1 MEHKHL
7 ILKYLQTTGKR
18 DIVAIRVDGEVLSN
32 TVWMYLLNTSMYP
45 NTRIFAK
52 YKNA

>member
-7 ILKYLQTTGKR
+7 IFKYLQTTGKR
-18 DIVAIRVDGEVLSN
+18 DIVAPRVDGEVLFHMAFN
-32 TVWMYLLNTSMYP
+32 HT
-45 NTRIFAK
+45 AK